1 MDVCLN
7 IILLVL
13 KWLFKATKKMPN
25 LEEIEHLIS
34 KNSYNGYYF
43 ETATEKKAEHT
54 TPQKKQTPNGCLL
67 LYYFACIKVA
77 FQGLRGFQKRSLLG
91 VNEHFEIERNAEKTF
106 KTTKLLLSYY

>member
-1 MDVCLN
+1 MWNDVFMTYLNSPNYTLYNKKSRHPMDVCLN

-54 TPQKKQTPNGCLL
+54 
-67 LYYFACIKVA
+67 
-77 FQGLRGFQKRSLLG
+77 
-91 VNEHFEIERNAEKTF
+91 
-106 KTTKLLLSYY
+106 